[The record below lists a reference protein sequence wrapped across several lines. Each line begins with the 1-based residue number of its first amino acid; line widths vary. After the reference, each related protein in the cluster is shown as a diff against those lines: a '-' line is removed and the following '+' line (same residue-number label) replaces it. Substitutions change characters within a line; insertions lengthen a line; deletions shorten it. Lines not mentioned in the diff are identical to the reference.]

1 MKNKHTTLTKAI
13 ERLDPHQVG
22 LSISLLPKQ
31 IAFVAKD
38 FPKNAKLPPQ
48 RNWDSVV
55 ICAMGGSAL
64 GADLLRYAYADFL
77 TVPVTIV
84 QGYRV
89 PAFADRNTLVV
100 LCSYSGTT
108 EEIIFC
114 LKNARSRKLTSFV
127 IASGGEMM
135 RLAKQFRMPRYA
147 FSTEFNPSGQPR
159 IGTGY
164 TMTSLYM
171 LLRDAR
177 VLKPGA
183 PNLFTAARAIPP
195 EQGRALAAAQKLRGH
210 SFIVIGAEHLRGNA
224 HIMSNQLNESA
235 KAFAPY
241 FFLSELNHHLLEGL
255 GSLRAARRHWTVIFL
270 DSNSY
275 AKRMQRRVVVT
286 RHVIEKQGFKT
297 LTVSFSGTRVA
308 QGLAALSYGSWLSYY
323 LAILEGIRPSEIPWV
338 DYFKK
343 AL

>member
-1 MKNKHTTLTKAI
+1 MKNKHTALTKAI

-38 FPKNAKLPPQ
+38 FQKNAKLPPR
-48 RNWDSVV
+48 RNRDSIV

-64 GADLLRYAYADFL
+64 GADLLRYVYADFL

-84 QGYRV
+84 HGYHV

-108 EEIIFC
+108 EEIISC
-114 LKNARSRKLTSFV
+114 LKDTRSRKLTSFV
-127 IASGGEMM
+127 IASGGELM
-135 RLAKQFRMPRYA
+135 RLARTYRMPRYA

-164 TMTSLYM
+164 TMTALYM
-171 LLRDAR
+171 LLRDVR

-183 PNLFTAARAIPP
+183 PDLLNVARAIPP
-195 EQGRALAAAQKLRGH
+195 EQDRALAVAERFRGQ

-255 GSLRAARRHWTVIFL
+255 GSLKAARRHWTVIFL

-275 AKRMQRRVVVT
+275 AKRMQRRVAVT
-286 RHVIEKQGFKT
+286 RQVIEKQGFKT
-297 LTVSFSGTRVA
+297 LTVSFSGSRIS
-308 QGLAALSYGSWLSYY
+308 QSLAALSYGSWLSYY
-323 LAILEGIRPSEIPWV
+323 LAILGNIRPSQIPWV

>member
-1 MKNKHTTLTKAI
+1 MKNKHTALTKAI
-13 ERLDPHQVG
+13 ERLDPQQVG
-22 LSISLLPKQ
+22 LSISLLSKQ

-38 FPKNAKLPPQ
+38 FPKTAKLPS
-48 RNWDSVV
+48 RKKWNSIV

-64 GADLLRYAYADFL
+64 GADLLRYSYEDFL
-77 TVPVTIV
+77 NVRVTIV

-89 PAFADRNTLVV
+89 PTFADRNTLVV

-108 EEIIFC
+108 EEIISC
-114 LKNARSRKLTSFV
+114 LKDARLRKCSSFV
-127 IASGGEMM
+127 IAAGGELM
-135 RLAKQFRMPRYA
+135 RLARVYRMPCYR

-164 TMTSLYM
+164 TMTALYM
-171 LLRDAR
+171 LFRDAR

-183 PNLFTAARAIPP
+183 PDLLAAAHAITS
-195 EQGRALAAAQKLRGH
+195 EQGRALAAAQQLRGR
-210 SFIVIGAEHLRGNA
+210 SFMVIGAEHLRGNA

-255 GSLRAARRHWTVIFL
+255 GSLRPARRHWTAIFL

-297 LTVSFSGTRVA
+297 LTVSFGGSRIA
-308 QGLAALSYGSWLSYY
+308 QCLAALSYGSWLSYY
-323 LAILEGIRPSEIPWV
+323 CAIVGGIRPSKIPWV